1 MLKAVLIDLD
11 NTMVLFNELVFI
23 ERLFQLL
30 YRRFDD
36 LFTFEDF
43 QNRVI
48 TATLSLIG
56 KTGEKSN
63 RDCFLDNVVAHHEM
77 GRDEFWRRSMEFYQ
91 NDFDDACPHVDK
103 PDNLHDVLEQLKQMG
118 LTLVV
123 ASNPIYPRIAMEKRL
138 VWGDVDIPYFELV
151 THMENMNFVKPD
163 KAYYKQ
169 ICSKIGV
176 LPEYCLM
183 VGNDPGNDMAAA
195 GVKMKT
201 YLATD
206 GGTADYDSLSPTNDQ
221 YRQNPMNLKPDFSGP
236 LAGIIEAV
244 RQLYP

>member
-1 MLKAVLIDLD
+1 MIAIKKIC
-11 NTMVLFNELVFI
+11 LFNFILVYSITLFAHRIPRLTLAIVVDQLSYAKLMEL
-23 ERLFQLL
+23 
-30 YRRFDD
+30 
-36 LFTFEDF
+36 
-43 QNRVI
+43 
-48 TATLSLIG
+48 
-56 KTGEKSN
+56 
-63 RDCFLDNVVAHHEM
+63 
-77 GRDEFWRRSMEFYQ
+77 
-91 NDFDDACPHVDK
+91 K
-103 PDNLHDVLEQLKQMG
+103 PYLKGGLHDILEQLKQMG

-169 ICSKIGV
+169 IYSKIGV